1 MMKNRSFLPLMEIL
15 LTIAVFAIASVICL
29 QGFTKANDIS
39 KRRSELDAAV
49 LLAQDTCEVLKYS
62 RGDMDLAAELTEGKV
77 TDGGMVI
84 YRDVNGVRFTVKV
97 TADVS
102 NDGIGKANV
111 TVSTSARD
119 VYELNVAWQR

>member
-97 TADVS
+97 TSDVS
-102 NDGIGKANV
+102 NGGIGKANV

>member
-49 LLAQDTCEVLKYS
+49 LLAQDTCEMLKYS

>member
-29 QGFTKANDIS
+29 QGFTKANDRS

-84 YRDVNGVRFTVKV
+84 YRNVNGVRFTVKV